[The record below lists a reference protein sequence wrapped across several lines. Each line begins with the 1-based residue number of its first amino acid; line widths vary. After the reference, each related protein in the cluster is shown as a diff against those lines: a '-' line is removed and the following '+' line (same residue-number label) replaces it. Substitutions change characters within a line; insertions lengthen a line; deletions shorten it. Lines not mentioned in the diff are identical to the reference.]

1 MVATKEATGPDA
13 AAQQYAATGDRRA
26 RETLVLLCEP
36 LVRGVARG
44 YDNPGLSDDLVQVG
58 FVGLLNAIEHFDP
71 ARGTPFVLFARPYVR
86 GEISHF
92 LRDHHTTVRRPRW
105 LEQAAA
111 QIDRVTDDRLSAR
124 GRYPSLD
131 DLAATLRI
139 DEASLVEVLRTREA
153 VRSLSLDA
161 AEADGAPV
169 DHPQQAAPIWEVRVE
184 DRTVLIDALQA
195 LNPLQRAVVFFIFFT
210 DFTQMETAGRL
221 GVSQKHVSRML
232 ATALLRLRQL
242 LPLPEVAPRD

>member
-1 MVATKEATGPDA
+1 MVATKQATGPDA

-111 QIDRVTDDRLSAR
+111 QIDRVTDDHLSGR

-139 DEASLVEVLRTREA
+139 DEASLVEILRMREA
-153 VRSLSLDA
+153 VRTLSLEA
-161 AEADGAPV
+161 AEADGAPI
-169 DHPQQAAPIWEVRVE
+169 DYPQQAAPAWEVRVE
-184 DRTVLIDALQA
+184 DRTVLIGALQA
-195 LNPLQRAVVFFIFFT
+195 LSPLQRAVVFYLFFT
-210 DFTQMETAGRL
+210 DFTQMTAAQRL
-221 GVSQKHVSRML
+221 GVSQKHISRVL
-232 ATALLRLRQL
+232 TAALLRLRQL
-242 LPLPEVAPRD
+242 SPLLESVGG